1 MTKKEITEYIDRKI
15 KEIKKETECDDC
27 ILLITKDGNG
37 EMRIGINNEESL
49 VVCADQ
55 AIKAYGEQGKNPYT
69 RQTLLLRAL
78 TQNLINRIEEEVG
91 EKGVTG
97 EIDDLIPKETEDD
110 PPAEEENGMV
120 KRISKR
126 GKPEAEDDSF
136 VEGK

>member
-1 MTKKEITEYIDRKI
+1 MTEKEIKEYTDRKI

-49 VVCADQ
+49 VVCAHQ
-55 AIKAYGEQGKNPYT
+55 VIKAYGEQGKNPYT
-69 RQTLLLRAL
+69 RQTCLLRAL
-78 TQNLINRIEEEVG
+78 TQHLIDEIKEEVG
-91 EKGVTG
+91 EKGLLG

-110 PPAEEENGMV
+110 PPAEEESGMV
-120 KRISKR
+120 RRISKR